1 MIDDCK
7 DCYPC
12 IVADITDRRD
22 CDALERTI
30 EVPMLKPMRIT
41 GDDRHF
47 IAV

>member
-22 CDALERTI
+22 SDALERTI